1 LDNHIYKRMHGKA
14 RRAVPHPITPG
25 RCSRRRLDEEH
36 SGIFGD
42 KLHEECGVFGIFGHP
57 EAANLTYLGLY
68 ALQHRGQESA
78 GICSADGK
86 QMFVEKA
93 MGLVADIF
101 SEKRLKKL
109 PGHMAIGHN
118 RYSTS
123 GSSILKNVQPIVA
136 NFSLGMLAL
145 AHNGNLVNANE
156 LRKTLEDEGAIFQ
169 STSDSEVVVHLIAHS
184 KGESFY
190 ERVIQALKEVSGAFS
205 LLILRE
211 NELIAARDSYG
222 VRPLCLGQVDGAYVV
237 ASETCALDLIS
248 AKYVRD
254 IEPGEIVIINE
265 KGITSLKALPNSEK
279 AFCIFEFIYFSRP
292 DSNIFGGQNVNGIR
306 KEFGR
311 QLARESQVEADLVIP
326 VPDSGVPA
334 ALGFSEESG
343 IPFDFGLIRNHY
355 IGRTFIEP
363 KQSIRHF
370 GVKIKLNP
378 VRKLIEGK
386 RIVVIDDS
394 IVRGTTSKKIVKM
407 LRENGGAAEVHL
419 RISSP
424 PTIMPCFYG
433 IDTPTRQEL
442 IASSHDVEEIK
453 KYVTADTLAYLSLEG
468 LLRIVPDSQ
477 NYCTACFDNVYPIS
491 FPGEHLEQ
499 LEFFFK

>member
-1 LDNHIYKRMHGKA
+1 MKK
-14 RRAVPHPITPG
+14 
-25 RCSRRRLDEEH
+25 RCSQAAGHCNR
-36 SGIFGD
+36 GIIIPSQD
-42 KLHEECGVFGIFGHP
+42 KLHEECGVFGVFGHP
-57 EAANLTYLGLY
+57 EAANLAYLGLY
-68 ALQHRGQESA
+68 ALQHRGQEGA
-78 GICSADGK
+78 GICSSDGK
-86 QMFVEKA
+86 QLYIEKA

-109 PGHMAIGHN
+109 PGYMAIGHN
-118 RYSTS
+118 RYSTA

-136 NFSLGMLAL
+136 NFSLGALAL

-156 LRKTLEDEGAIFQ
+156 LRKSLETDGAIFQ

-184 KGESFY
+184 KGESFC

-205 LLILRE
+205 LLVMRE
-211 NELIAARDSYG
+211 KELIAARDPYG

-248 AKYVRD
+248 ARYIRD
-254 IEPGEIVIINE
+254 VEPGEVVIINE
-265 KGITSLKALPNSEK
+265 NGITSHKALTSPRK
-279 AFCIFEFIYFSRP
+279 ASCIFEFIYFARP
-292 DSNIFGGQNVNGIR
+292 DSNIFGGQNVNMIR

-311 QLARESQVEADLVIP
+311 QLARESGVDADLVIP

-334 ALGFSEESG
+334 ALGYAEESG
-343 IPFDFGLIRNHY
+343 IPFEFGLIRNHY
-355 IGRTFIEP
+355 VGRTFIEP

-378 VRKLIEGK
+378 VRKLTEGK
-386 RIVVIDDS
+386 RVLVIDDS

-407 LRENGGAAEVHL
+407 LRENGGAKEVHL

-442 IASSHDVEEIK
+442 IASSHDVDETR
-453 KYVTADTLAYLSLEG
+453 KYITADTLAYLDIEG
-468 LLRIVPDSQ
+468 MLRIVPDSE
-477 NYCTACFDNVYPIS
+477 NYCTACFDNDYPIS

>member
-1 LDNHIYKRMHGKA
+1 MDI
-14 RRAVPHPITPG
+14 
-25 RCSRRRLDEEH
+25 SR
-36 SGIFGD
+36 D
-42 KLHEECGVFGIFGHP
+42 KFHEECGVFGVYGHP

-68 ALQHRGQESA
+68 ALQHRGQEGA
-78 GICSADGK
+78 GICSSDGK
-86 QMFVEKA
+86 HMYIEKA

-109 PGHMAIGHN
+109 PGHLAIGHN
-118 RYSTS
+118 RYSTA

-136 NFSLGMLAL
+136 NFSLGSLAL
-145 AHNGNLVNANE
+145 GHNGNLVNAGE
-156 LRKTLEDEGAIFQ
+156 LRKSLEDDGAIFQ
-169 STSDSEVVVHLIAHS
+169 STSDSEVIVHLIAHS
-184 KGESFY
+184 KAESFH
-190 ERVIQALKEVSGAFS
+190 ERVIQALKQVSGAFS

-211 NELIAARDSYG
+211 NELIAARDPYG

-248 AKYVRD
+248 AKYIRD
-254 IEPGEIVIINE
+254 IEPGEIVIINDQ
-265 KGITSLKALPNSEK
+265 GIISHKALSVSRK

-292 DSNIFGGQNVNGIR
+292 DSYIFGWQNVNSIR

-311 QLARESQVEADLVIP
+311 QLARESGIDADVVIP

-334 ALGFSEESG
+334 ALGYSEESG
-343 IPFDFGLIRNHY
+343 ISFDFGLIRNHY

-363 KQSIRHF
+363 KQNIRHF

-378 VRKLIEGK
+378 VRELLEGK
-386 RIVVIDDS
+386 RVIVIDDS

-407 LRENGGAAEVHL
+407 IRENGGAKEVHL

-442 IASSHDVEEIK
+442 IAATHDVEETRR
-453 KYVTADTLAYLSLEG
+453 YVTADSLSYLNIEG
-468 LLRIVPDSQ
+468 LLKIVPNSGD
-477 NYCTACFDNVYPIS
+477 YCTACFSNIYPIS
-491 FPGEHLEQ
+491 FPGEHMEQ
-499 LEFFFK
+499 MEFLFK